1 MLFILILPKMN
12 KENEDPS
19 LVNEWEL
26 MEYFNYKGTFG
37 RLKLRLRLLRS
48 LFLHSIAYSSLH
60 SGCSIKIQKTRGV
73 KIGKHCHFC
82 PYVQIDLVYPELV
95 HIGDNVTVGSN
106 VMIFAHANPTANLF
120 LKKGDY
126 PRKVEKVIIKNGAV
140 LNPGSIITAG
150 VTIGEN
156 SIISVGSVV
165 YENVPDYCVVVG
177 NPARVVKKIE
187 H

>member
-1 MLFILILPKMN
+1 MLFIQIIPKMN
-12 KENEDPS
+12 SKNEDPS
-19 LVNEWEL
+19 EVNEREL
-26 MEYFNYKGTFG
+26 MEYFNYKGTSG
-37 RLKLRLRLLRS
+37 RLKLRLRLVRS
-48 LFLHSIAYSSLH
+48 LFLHSLAYSSLY
-60 SGCSIKIQKTRGV
+60 SGFIIKIQRMRGV

-95 HIGDNVTVGSN
+95 QIEDNVTIGSN

-120 LKKGDY
+120 LKRGPY
-126 PRKVEKVIIKNGAV
+126 PRKVESILIKNGAV
-140 LNPGSIITAG
+140 LNPGCIITAG

-156 SIISVGSVV
+156 SIVSVGSVV
-165 YENVPDYCVVVG
+165 SENVPDYCVVVG